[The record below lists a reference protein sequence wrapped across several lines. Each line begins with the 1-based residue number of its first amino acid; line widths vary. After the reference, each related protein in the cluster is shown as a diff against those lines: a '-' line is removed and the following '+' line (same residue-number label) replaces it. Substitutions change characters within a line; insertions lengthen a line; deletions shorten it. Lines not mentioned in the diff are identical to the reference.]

1 LYLTFLMASYADGLE
16 SDYRLKSVA
25 DTQEGAWYNAK
36 NGKRPG
42 STSKTS
48 LTPAYRQTDGIK
60 WGQARAL
67 QSQQH
72 AN

>member
-1 LYLTFLMASYADGLE
+1 MASYADGLE

-60 WGQARAL
+60 
-67 QSQQH
+67 
-72 AN
+72 